1 MLPLHRE
8 GWVYAEKVDGDR
20 MLGYKVSAC
29 GGWVVNKIEAG
40 RYDPPLN
47 TITALA
53 KALKVKPAALRE

>member
-29 GGWVVNKIEAG
+29 GG
-40 RYDPPLN
+40 
-47 TITALA
+47 
-53 KALKVKPAALRE
+53 